1 MSFTEWRDA
10 MKRHHIIIAAIA
22 IVIAI
27 ALVSNRYL
35 W

>member
-1 MSFTEWRDA
+1 MSCTGWRDA

-27 ALVSNRYL
+27 ALASNHYL